1 MEQKTKIIT
10 DIKDWLQ
17 EAVYKYSGED
27 LVNAFELKF
36 SRENVSP
43 IEEEFRNEIHLFL
56 QGRDSERKNSYSYS
70 SLGFKDEMDLLEQ
83 VLNDT
88 KVAIWALT
96 EYLDWGLSQNYRKN
110 TFLVSKDPEDPSNN
124 IYYLVDSAYRSRYFK
139 VNANLGTITE
149 VHRVEKKII
158 KTEWEEIG
166 DI

>member
-10 DIKDWLQ
+10 DIRDWLQ
-17 EAVYKYSGED
+17 EVAYKYSGED

-36 SRENVSP
+36 SRENIAP

-56 QGRDSERKNSYSYS
+56 QGRDPERKDSYS
-70 SLGFKDEMDLLEQ
+70 SLGFKDEIDLLEQ

-88 KVAIWALT
+88 RVAIWALT

-110 TFLVSKDPEDPSNN
+110 TFLEEEDLEDPSNN
-124 IYYLVDSAYRSRYFK
+124 IYCLVDSASRSRYFK
-139 VNANLGTITE
+139 VNADLGTITE

-158 KTEWEEIG
+158 KTEWEELG
-166 DI
+166 DL

>member
-10 DIKDWLQ
+10 DIRDWLQ
-17 EAVYKYSGED
+17 EAVYKYYGED

-36 SRENVSP
+36 SRENVVP
-43 IEEEFRNEIHLFL
+43 IEKEFRDEIHLFL
-56 QGRDSERKNSYSYS
+56 QGRDPERKDSYSF
-70 SLGFKDEMDLLEQ
+70 LGFKDELDLLTQ

-88 KVAIWALT
+88 RVAIWALT

-110 TFLVSKDPEDPSNN
+110 TFLEEEDLEDPSNN
-124 IYYLVDSAYRSRYFK
+124 IYCLVDSESRSRYFK
-139 VNANLGTITE
+139 VNVDLRTITE

-166 DI
+166 DL

>member
-1 MEQKTKIIT
+1 M
-10 DIKDWLQ
+10 Q

-36 SRENVSP
+36 SRENITP
-43 IEEEFRNEIHLFL
+43 IEEEFRVGIHLFL
-56 QGRDSERKNSYSYS
+56 QGRDPERKDSYSF
-70 SLGFKDEMDLLEQ
+70 LGFKDEIDLLEQ

-88 KVAIWALT
+88 RVAIWALT

-110 TFLVSKDPEDPSNN
+110 TFLEEEDLEDPSNN
-124 IYYLVDSAYRSRYFK
+124 IYCLVDSASRFRYFK
-139 VNANLGTITE
+139 VNTDLRTITE

-166 DI
+166 DL

>member
-10 DIKDWLQ
+10 DLRDWLQ

-36 SRENVSP
+36 SRENIAP
-43 IEEEFRNEIHLFL
+43 IDEEFRNEIHLFL
-56 QGRDSERKNSYSYS
+56 QGRDPERKDSYS

-88 KVAIWALT
+88 RVAIWALT

-110 TFLVSKDPEDPSNN
+110 TFLEEEDPEDPSNN
-124 IYYLVDSAYRSRYFK
+124 IYYLVDSEYRVRYFK
-139 VNANLGTITE
+139 VNADLGTITE
-149 VHRVEKKII
+149 VHRVKKKII

-166 DI
+166 DL

>member
-10 DIKDWLQ
+10 DIRDWLQ

-36 SRENVSP
+36 SGENIAP
-43 IEEEFRNEIHLFL
+43 IEEEFRDEIHLFL
-56 QGRDSERKNSYSYS
+56 LGRDSERKNSYS
-70 SLGFKDEMDLLEQ
+70 SLGFKDEMDLLTQ
-83 VLNDT
+83 VLDDT
-88 KVAIWALT
+88 RVAIWALT

-110 TFLVSKDPEDPSNN
+110 TFLEEEDPEDPSNN
-124 IYYLVDSAYRSRYFK
+124 IYCFVDSASRFRYFK
-139 VNANLGTITE
+139 VNYDLGTIAE